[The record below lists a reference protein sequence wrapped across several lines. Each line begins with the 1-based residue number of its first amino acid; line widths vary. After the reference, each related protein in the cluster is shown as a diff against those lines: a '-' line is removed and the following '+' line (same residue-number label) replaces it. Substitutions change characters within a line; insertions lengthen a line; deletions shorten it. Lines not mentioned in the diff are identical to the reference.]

1 VARAGRRRARLPNE
15 ITVIGAGLAGSEA
28 AWQAASLGARV
39 RLVEMRPEVNTPA
52 HSTSRFAELVCSNS
66 LGSDREGTASGLL
79 KEELRALGSVI
90 MRCADAT
97 RVPAGQALA
106 VDRALF
112 AAGVTEEIAS
122 VPQIEIVREEARHI
136 PDGGIVVIA
145 TGPLTSPA
153 LAADIARFLGDEH
166 LHFFDAAAP
175 IVDGASI
182 DFEVAFWA
190 SRYDKGDA
198 DYVNCPM
205 NQAEYDSFWQALVS
219 AEVTEMHEFESMRLF
234 EACMPVE
241 ELARRGRDTLR
252 FGPAKP
258 VGLIDPRT
266 GKRPYA
272 AVQLR
277 RENAPGSLFNI
288 VGFQTR
294 LTRPEQ
300 RRVFRMIPG
309 LAQAEFARYGMMHR
323 NTYINGP
330 AHLAPTFSLKSVPR
344 VFFAGQITGV
354 EGYLEST
361 ASGLVAGIN
370 AARMAQGA
378 EQIVF
383 PSQTAIGA
391 LCSHVSTPA
400 AGTYQPMN
408 ISFGLLPAPGN
419 HVRRAERRA
428 RQISDA
434 RTALA
439 EFIDEH
445 LGGRSE
451 HELG

>member
-1 VARAGRRRARLPNE
+1 MRNE

-28 AWQAASLGARV
+28 AWQAACLGAQV
-39 RLVEMRPEVNTPA
+39 KLIEMRPKVNTPA
-52 HSTSRFAELVCSNS
+52 HSTPFFAELVCSNS

-90 MRCADAT
+90 LRCADTA

-106 VDRALF
+106 VDRERF
-112 AAGVTEEIAS
+112 GAAVTEAIQS
-122 VPQIEIVREEARHI
+122 VPEIEIVREEAQRI
-136 PDGGIVVIA
+136 PDDGIVIIA
-145 TGPLTSPA
+145 TGPLTSEA
-153 LAADIARFLGDEH
+153 LASDIAGFLGDEH

-182 DFEVAFWA
+182 DMSVAFWA
-190 SRYDKGDA
+190 SRYDRGDA

-205 NQAEYDSFWQALVS
+205 DQAEYDAFWEALVS
-219 AEVTEMHEFESMRLF
+219 AEVAHMHEFECMRLF
-234 EACMPVE
+234 EGCMPVE

-252 FGPAKP
+252 FGPMKP
-258 VGLIDPRT
+258 VGLVDPRT

-277 RENAPGSLFNI
+277 REDTWGSMFNI

-300 RRVFRMIPG
+300 RRVFCMIPG
-309 LAQAEFARYGMMHR
+309 LANAEFMRYGMMHR

-330 AHLAPTFSLKSVPR
+330 AHLGPTFSVKSAPR
-344 VFFAGQITGV
+344 LFFAGQITGV

-378 EQIVF
+378 EGVVF

-391 LCSHVSTPA
+391 LGSYVSTPA
-400 AGTYQPMN
+400 VGEYQPMN
-408 ISFGLLPAPGN
+408 INFGLISAPSDAA
-419 HVRRAERRA
+419 RRAERRT
-428 RQISDA
+428 RQIEEA
-434 RTALA
+434 RAALA
-439 EFIDEH
+439 RLMH
-445 LGGRSE
+445 GQLNGRN
-451 HELG
+451 

>member
-1 VARAGRRRARLPNE
+1 MPNE

-28 AWQAASLGARV
+28 AWQAANLGARV

-112 AAGVTEEIAS
+112 AAGVTDEIAS

-136 PDGGIVVIA
+136 PDDGIVVIA

-182 DFEVAFWA
+182 DFDVAFWA
-190 SRYDKGDA
+190 SRYDRGDA

-258 VGLIDPRT
+258 VGLIDPR
-266 GKRPYA
+266 
-272 AVQLR
+272 
-277 RENAPGSLFNI
+277 EC
-288 VGFQTR
+288 
-294 LTRPEQ
+294 
-300 RRVFRMIPG
+300 PG
-309 LAQAEFARYGMMHR
+309 LAVQHCGFPDQA
-323 NTYINGP
+323 
-330 AHLAPTFSLKSVPR
+330 
-344 VFFAGQITGV
+344 
-354 EGYLEST
+354 
-361 ASGLVAGIN
+361 
-370 AARMAQGA
+370 
-378 EQIVF
+378 
-383 PSQTAIGA
+383 
-391 LCSHVSTPA
+391 
-400 AGTYQPMN
+400 YQ
-408 ISFGLLPAPGN
+408 A
-419 HVRRAERRA
+419 
-428 RQISDA
+428 
-434 RTALA
+434 
-439 EFIDEH
+439 
-445 LGGRSE
+445 
-451 HELG
+451 

>member
-1 VARAGRRRARLPNE
+1 MLNE

-28 AWQAASLGARV
+28 AWQAARLGVRV

-52 HSTSRFAELVCSNS
+52 HSTSCFAELVCSNS

-90 MRCADAT
+90 MRCADAA

-112 AAGVTEEIAS
+112 GAGVTKKVES
-122 VPQIEIVREEARHI
+122 VPEIEIVRGEARRI
-136 PDGGIVVIA
+136 PDDGIVIIA
-145 TGPLTSPA
+145 TGPLTSPT
-153 LAADIARFLGDEH
+153 LAGDIARFLGDEH

-175 IVDGASI
+175 IIDGASI
-182 DFEVAFWA
+182 DLSTAFWA
-190 SRYDKGDA
+190 SRYGKGDA

-205 NQAEYDSFWQALVS
+205 DQAEYDSFWQALVS
-219 AEVTEMHEFESMRLF
+219 AEVSEMHEFESIRLF
-234 EACMPVE
+234 EGCMPVE
-241 ELARRGRDTLR
+241 ELGRRGRDTLR
-252 FGPAKP
+252 FGPMKP

-266 GKRPYA
+266 AKRPYA

-277 RENAPGSLFNI
+277 RENVPGSLFNI

-309 LAQAEFARYGMMHR
+309 LAHAEFLRYGMMHR

-330 AHLAPTFSLKSVPR
+330 AHLGPTFSLKRTPR

-361 ASGLVAGIN
+361 ASGLAAGIN

-378 EQIVF
+378 EPAVF
-383 PSQTAIGA
+383 PGQTAIGA
-391 LCSHVSTPA
+391 LCSYVSTPA
-400 AGTYQPMN
+400 AGEYQPMN
-408 ISFGLLPAPGN
+408 INFGLLPAPSGAA
-419 HVRRAERRA
+419 RRAEKRT
-428 RQISDA
+428 RQIGEA
-434 RTALA
+434 RAALA
-439 EFIDEH
+439 RFIHEH
-445 LGGRSE
+445 LHGRSE
-451 HELG
+451 HELGR

>member
-1 VARAGRRRARLPNE
+1 LPNE

-28 AWQAASLGARV
+28 AWQAASLGVRV

-52 HSTSRFAELVCSNS
+52 HSTSCFAELVCSNS
-66 LGSDREGTASGLL
+66 LGADREGTASGLL

-90 MRCADAT
+90 MRCADAA

-112 AAGVTEEIAS
+112 AAGVTKKVQS
-122 VPQIEIVREEARHI
+122 VPEIEVVREEARRI
-136 PDGGIVVIA
+136 PGDGIVVIA
-145 TGPLTSPA
+145 TGPLTSQA
-153 LAADIARFLGDEH
+153 LAADIAHFLGEEH

-182 DFEVAFWA
+182 DMSAAFWA
-190 SRYDKGDA
+190 SRYDRGDA

-205 NQAEYDSFWQALVS
+205 DQAEYDAFWQALVS
-219 AEVTEMHEFESMRLF
+219 AEVAQMHEFESIRLF
-234 EACMPVE
+234 EGCMPVE

-258 VGLIDPRT
+258 VGLVDPRT
-266 GKRPYA
+266 GMRPYA

-300 RRVFRMIPG
+300 RRVFHMIPG
-309 LAQAEFARYGMMHR
+309 LARAEFIRYGMMHR

-330 AHLAPTFSLKSVPR
+330 AHLAPTFSLQRNPR

-361 ASGLVAGIN
+361 ASGLAAGIN
-370 AARMAQGA
+370 AARMAKGA
-378 EQIVF
+378 EPAIF
-383 PSQTAIGA
+383 PGQTAIGA
-391 LCSHVSTPA
+391 LCSYVSAPVV
-400 AGTYQPMN
+400 GEYQPMN
-408 ISFGLLPAPGN
+408 INFGLLPTPGGAR
-419 HVRRAERRA
+419 RRAEKRA
-428 RQISDA
+428 LQIREA
-434 RTALA
+434 RAALA
-439 EFIDEH
+439 RWIDEH
-445 LGGRSE
+445 LHGRSE

>member
-1 VARAGRRRARLPNE
+1 MPNE

-28 AWQAASLGARV
+28 AWQAARLGVRV

-52 HSTSRFAELVCSNS
+52 HSTSCFAELVCSNS
-66 LGSDREGTASGLL
+66 LGADREGTASGLL

-112 AAGVTEEIAS
+112 AAGVTKAVQSLPEIE
-122 VPQIEIVREEARHI
+122 VVREEARHI
-136 PDGGIVVIA
+136 PDDGIVVIA

-153 LAADIARFLGDEH
+153 FAADIAGYLGEEH

-175 IVDGASI
+175 IIDGASI
-182 DFEVAFWA
+182 DLEAAFWA
-190 SRYDKGDA
+190 SRYDRGDA
-198 DYVNCPM
+198 DYINCPM
-205 NQAEYDSFWQALVS
+205 DQAEYDSFWQALVS
-219 AEVTEMHEFESMRLF
+219 AEVAQMHEFESIRLF
-234 EACMPVE
+234 EGCMPVE

-258 VGLIDPRT
+258 VGLVDPHT
-266 GKRPYA
+266 GRRPYA

-309 LAQAEFARYGMMHR
+309 LERAEFVRYGMMHR

-330 AHLAPTFSLKSVPR
+330 AHLAATFSLGAPR
-344 VFFAGQITGV
+344 VFFAGRSQG
-354 EGYLEST
+354 GRL
-361 ASGLVAGIN
+361 SGIHCLRPCGRIN
-370 AARMAQGA
+370 AARMAKGGTGDLSRA
-378 EQIVF
+378 DGYRRPVRAA
-383 PSQTAIGA
+383 SA
-391 LCSHVSTPA
+391 PA
-400 AGTYQPMN
+400 AAS
-408 ISFGLLPAPGN
+408 IS
-419 HVRRAERRA
+419 R
-428 RQISDA
+428 
-434 RTALA
+434 
-439 EFIDEH
+439 
-445 LGGRSE
+445 
-451 HELG
+451 

>member
-1 VARAGRRRARLPNE
+1 MLNE
-15 ITVIGAGLAGSEA
+15 ITVVGAGLAGSEA
-28 AWQAASLGARV
+28 AWQASRLGVRV
-39 RLVEMRPEVNTPA
+39 RLVEMRPEVTTPA
-52 HSTSRFAELVCSNS
+52 HSTPCFAELVCSNS
-66 LGSDREGTASGLL
+66 LGSDREGTAPGLL

-90 MRCADAT
+90 MRCADAA

-112 AAGVTEEIAS
+112 SAAVTGEVES
-122 VPQIEIVREEARHI
+122 VPKIEIIREEARCI
-136 PDGGIVVIA
+136 PDDGIVIIA

-153 LAADIARFLGDEH
+153 LADDIARFLGDEH

-175 IVDGASI
+175 IIDGPSI
-182 DFEVAFWA
+182 DLSVAFWA
-190 SRYDKGDA
+190 SRYDRGE
-198 DYVNCPM
+198 
-205 NQAEYDSFWQALVS
+205 AEYDSFWQAMVS
-219 AEVTEMHEFESMRLF
+219 AEVSEMHQFESLRLF
-234 EACMPVE
+234 EGCMPVE

-252 FGPAKP
+252 FGPMKP

-266 GKRPYA
+266 GQRPYA

-309 LAQAEFARYGMMHR
+309 LGHAEFVRYGMMHR

-330 AHLAPTFSLKSVPR
+330 AHLAPTFSLKRAPR
-344 VFFAGQITGV
+344 VFFGGQITGV

-361 ASGLVAGIN
+361 AAGLAAGIN

-378 EQIVF
+378 EPVVF

-400 AGTYQPMN
+400 AGEYQPMN
-408 ISFGLLPAPGN
+408 INFGLLPAPGGST
-419 HVRRAERRA
+419 RRTERRA
-428 RQISDA
+428 RQIGQA
-434 RTALA
+434 RAALSRLMH
-439 EFIDEH
+439 EH
-445 LGGRSE
+445 LHRMGE
-451 HELG
+451 HELGR

>member
-1 VARAGRRRARLPNE
+1 MPNE

-28 AWQAASLGARV
+28 AWQAARLGVRV

-52 HSTSRFAELVCSNS
+52 HSTSCFAELVCSNS
-66 LGSDREGTASGLL
+66 LGADREGTASGLL

-90 MRCADAT
+90 MRCADAA

-106 VDRALF
+106 VDRTLF
-112 AAGVTEEIAS
+112 SAGVTREVHS
-122 VPQIEIVREEARHI
+122 VPEIEVVREEARYI
-136 PDGGIVVIA
+136 PGDGIVVIA

-153 LAADIARFLGDEH
+153 LAADIARFLGEEH

-182 DFEVAFWA
+182 DMSVAFWA
-190 SRYDKGDA
+190 SRYDRGDA

-205 NQAEYDSFWQALVS
+205 DQAEYDAFWQALVS
-219 AEVTEMHEFESMRLF
+219 AEVAEMHEFESIRLF
-234 EACMPVE
+234 EGCMPVE

-258 VGLIDPRT
+258 VGLVDPRA
-266 GKRPYA
+266 GGRPYA
-272 AVQLR
+272 VVQLR

-300 RRVFRMIPG
+300 RRVLRMIPG
-309 LAQAEFARYGMMHR
+309 LAHAEFVRYGMMHR

-330 AHLAPTFSLKSVPR
+330 AHLGPTFSLKRTRR

-361 ASGLVAGIN
+361 ASGLVAGMN
-370 AARMAQGA
+370 AARMAKGA
-378 EQIVF
+378 EPAVF

-391 LCSHVSTPA
+391 LCSHVSAPA
-400 AGTYQPMN
+400 AGEYQPMN
-408 ISFGLLPAPGN
+408 INFGLLPTPGSAP
-419 HVRRAERRA
+419 RRAEKRA
-428 RQISDA
+428 LQIREA
-434 RTALA
+434 RAALA
-439 EFIDEH
+439 RFIDEH
-445 LGGRSE
+445 MHGRSE
-451 HELG
+451 HELGR

>member
-1 VARAGRRRARLPNE
+1 
-15 ITVIGAGLAGSEA
+15 
-28 AWQAASLGARV
+28 
-39 RLVEMRPEVNTPA
+39 MRPKVSTPA
-52 HSTSRFAELVCSNS
+52 HSTSCFAELVCSNS
-66 LGSDREGTASGLL
+66 LGADREGTASGLL

-90 MRCADAT
+90 MRCADAA

-106 VDRALF
+106 VDRTLF
-112 AAGVTEEIAS
+112 SAGVTKEVHS
-122 VPQIEIVREEARHI
+122 VPEIEVVREEARRI
-136 PDGGIVVIA
+136 PGEGIVVIA

-153 LAADIARFLGDEH
+153 LAADIEGFLGEEH

-182 DFEVAFWA
+182 DMEVAFWA
-190 SRYDKGDA
+190 SRYDRGDA
-198 DYVNCPM
+198 DYINCPM
-205 NQAEYDSFWQALVS
+205 DQAEYNSFRQALVS
-219 AEVTEMHEFESMRLF
+219 AEVAQMHEFESIRLF
-234 EACMPVE
+234 EGCMPVE

-258 VGLIDPRT
+258 VGLVDPRT
-266 GKRPYA
+266 GRRPYA
-272 AVQLR
+272 VVQLR

-309 LAQAEFARYGMMHR
+309 LARAEFIRYGMMHR

-330 AHLAPTFSLKSVPR
+330 AHLAPTFSLRRASR

-370 AARMAQGA
+370 AARMAKQA
-378 EQIVF
+378 EPAIF

-391 LCSHVSTPA
+391 LCSYVSAPA
-400 AGTYQPMN
+400 AGEYQPMN
-408 ISFGLLPAPGN
+408 VNFGLLPTPGGAP
-419 HVRRAERRA
+419 RRAEKRA
-428 RQISDA
+428 LQIREA
-434 RTALA
+434 RAALA
-439 EFIDEH
+439 KFIDEH
-445 LGGRSE
+445 LHGRSE
-451 HELG
+451 YELG

>member
-1 VARAGRRRARLPNE
+1 
-15 ITVIGAGLAGSEA
+15 
-28 AWQAASLGARV
+28 
-39 RLVEMRPEVNTPA
+39 MRPEVNTPA

-66 LGSDREGTASGLL
+66 LGADREGTASGLL

-90 MRCADAT
+90 MRCADAA
-97 RVPAGQALA
+97 RVAAGQALA
-106 VDRALF
+106 VDRAQF
-112 AAGVTEEIAS
+112 SAGVTNEVQS
-122 VPQIEIVREEARHI
+122 VPGIEVVREEALRM
-136 PDGGIVVIA
+136 PGDGIVVIA

-153 LAADIARFLGDEH
+153 LAADIARFLGEEH

-175 IVDGASI
+175 IIDGASI
-182 DFEVAFWA
+182 DLDAAFWA
-190 SRYDKGDA
+190 SRYGRGDA
-198 DYVNCPM
+198 DYINCPM
-205 NQAEYDSFWQALVS
+205 DQAEYESFWQTLVS
-219 AEVTEMHEFESMRLF
+219 AEVAQMHEFESIRLF
-234 EACMPVE
+234 EGCMPVE

-266 GKRPYA
+266 GRRPYA

-309 LAQAEFARYGMMHR
+309 LARAEFIRYGMMHR

-330 AHLAPTFSLKSVPR
+330 AHLAPTFALKRAPR

-354 EGYLEST
+354 EGYMEST

-370 AARMAQGA
+370 AARMAKGA
-378 EQIVF
+378 EPVVF
-383 PSQTAIGA
+383 PSQTAMGA
-391 LCSHVSTPA
+391 LCSYVSAPA
-400 AGTYQPMN
+400 AGEYQPMN
-408 ISFGLLPAPGN
+408 INFGLLPTPGGA
-419 HVRRAERRA
+419 VRRAEKRTLQIREARA
-428 RQISDA
+428 
-434 RTALA
+434 ALA
-439 EFIDEH
+439 DLIAKH
-445 LGGRSE
+445 LHGRSE

>member
-1 VARAGRRRARLPNE
+1 MPNE

-28 AWQAASLGARV
+28 AWQAARVGVRV

-52 HSTSRFAELVCSNS
+52 HSTSCFAELVCSNS
-66 LGSDREGTASGLL
+66 LGADREGTASGLL
-79 KEELRALGSVI
+79 KEELRALGSIV
-90 MRCADAT
+90 MRCADAA

-106 VDRALF
+106 VDRELF
-112 AAGVTEEIAS
+112 AAGVTEQVQS
-122 VPQIEIVREEARHI
+122 VPDIEVVREEARNI
-136 PDGGIVVIA
+136 PGDGIVVIA

-153 LAADIARFLGDEH
+153 LAADIARFLGEEH
-166 LHFFDAAAP
+166 LYFFDAAAP

-182 DFEVAFWA
+182 DLEAAFWGA
-190 SRYDKGDA
+190 RYGRGDA

-205 NQAEYDSFWQALVS
+205 DQAEYDAFWQALVS
-219 AEVTEMHEFESMRLF
+219 ADVAQMHEFECMRLF
-234 EACMPVE
+234 EGCMPVE

-258 VGLIDPRT
+258 VGLVDPRT
-266 GKRPYA
+266 GRRPYA

-294 LTRPEQ
+294 LARPEQ

-309 LAQAEFARYGMMHR
+309 LERAEFVRYGMMHR

-330 AHLAPTFSLKSVPR
+330 AHLAATFSLKRAPR

-370 AARMAQGA
+370 AARMAKEMEPA
-378 EQIVF
+378 IF
-383 PSQTAIGA
+383 PGQTAIGA
-391 LCSHVSTPA
+391 LCAHASAPA
-400 AGTYQPMN
+400 AGEYQPMN
-408 ISFGLLPAPGN
+408 ISFGLLPTPAGA
-419 HVRRAERRA
+419 VRRAEKRA
-428 RQISDA
+428 LQIREA
-434 RTALA
+434 RAALA
-439 EFIDEH
+439 KFIDEH
-445 LGGRSE
+445 LHGRSE
-451 HELG
+451 HELGR

>member
-1 VARAGRRRARLPNE
+1 
-15 ITVIGAGLAGSEA
+15 
-28 AWQAASLGARV
+28 
-39 RLVEMRPEVNTPA
+39 MRPEVNTPA
-52 HSTSRFAELVCSNS
+52 HSTSCFAELVCSNS
-66 LGSDREGTASGLL
+66 LGADREGTASGLL

-112 AAGVTEEIAS
+112 AAGVTKAVQSLPEIE
-122 VPQIEIVREEARHI
+122 VVREEARHI
-136 PDGGIVVIA
+136 PDDGIVVIA

-153 LAADIARFLGDEH
+153 FAADIAGYLGEEH

-175 IVDGASI
+175 IIDGASI
-182 DFEVAFWA
+182 DLEAAFWA
-190 SRYDKGDA
+190 SRYDRGDA
-198 DYVNCPM
+198 DYINCPM
-205 NQAEYDSFWQALVS
+205 DQAEYDSFWQALVS
-219 AEVTEMHEFESMRLF
+219 ADVAQMHEFESIRLF
-234 EACMPVE
+234 EGCMPVE

-258 VGLIDPRT
+258 VGLVDPHT
-266 GKRPYA
+266 GRRPYA

-309 LAQAEFARYGMMHR
+309 LERAEFVRYGMMHR

-330 AHLAPTFSLKSVPR
+330 AHLAAAFSLRRAPR

-370 AARMAQGA
+370 AARMAVGA
-378 EQIVF
+378 EPAIF

-391 LCSHVSTPA
+391 LCSYVSAPA
-400 AGTYQPMN
+400 AGEYQPMN
-408 ISFGLLPAPGN
+408 INFGLLPTPGGAS
-419 HVRRAERRA
+419 RRAGKRA
-428 RQISDA
+428 LQIREA
-434 RTALA
+434 RAALA
-439 EFIDEH
+439 KFIDEH
-445 LGGRSE
+445 LHGRSE
-451 HELG
+451 HELGR

>member
-1 VARAGRRRARLPNE
+1 MPSE

-28 AWQAASLGARV
+28 AWQAARLRVRV
-39 RLVEMRPEVNTPA
+39 RLVEMRPAVNTPA
-52 HSTSRFAELVCSNS
+52 HSTSSFAELVCSNS

-90 MRCADAT
+90 MRCADAA

-112 AAGVTEEIAS
+112 GARVTEEVESA
-122 VPQIEIVREEARHI
+122 PGIEIVREEARRI
-136 PDGGIVVIA
+136 PDEGIVIIA

-182 DFEVAFWA
+182 DFAVAFWA
-190 SRYDKGDA
+190 SRYDRGDA

-205 NQAEYDSFWQALVS
+205 DEAEYDSFWQALVS
-219 AEVTEMHEFESMRLF
+219 AEVAQMHEFESVRLF
-234 EACMPVE
+234 EGCMPIE
-241 ELARRGRDTLR
+241 EMARRGRDTLR
-252 FGPAKP
+252 FGPMKP
-258 VGLIDPRT
+258 VGLVDPRT

-277 RENAPGSLFNI
+277 RENAPGSMFNI

-309 LAQAEFARYGMMHR
+309 LASAEFMRYGMMHR

-330 AHLAPTFSLKSVPR
+330 AHLAPTFALKSAPR

-361 ASGLVAGIN
+361 ASGLAAGIN

-378 EQIVF
+378 EPVIF

-391 LCSHVSTPA
+391 LCMYVSAPA
-400 AGTYQPMN
+400 AGEYQPMGIN
-408 ISFGLLPAPGN
+408 FGLLPAPTGAA
-419 HVRRAERRA
+419 RRADRRA
-428 RQISDA
+428 LQIGKA
-434 RTALA
+434 RAALA
-439 EFIDEH
+439 ELMEEH
-445 LGGRSE
+445 LHWRSE